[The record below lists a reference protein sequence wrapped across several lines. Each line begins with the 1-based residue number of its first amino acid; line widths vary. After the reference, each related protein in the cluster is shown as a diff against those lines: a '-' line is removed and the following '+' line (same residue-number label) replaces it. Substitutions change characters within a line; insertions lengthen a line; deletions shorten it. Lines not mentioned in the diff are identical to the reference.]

1 MHIDGAFNRNNMRY
15 HGVLSDG
22 FVKSGFGKMSQRQPT
37 EFSYGLDD
45 NSLQIAAHCWQ
56 SAHIQGDGVGAICLQ
71 RYIKLYT
78 AIRECQSYYPKS

>member
-45 NSLQIAAHCWQ
+45 NSYK
-56 SAHIQGDGVGAICLQ
+56 LQ
-71 RYIKLYT
+71 RIVGNRHISKAMAWVRFVYKIH
-78 AIRECQSYYPKS
+78 